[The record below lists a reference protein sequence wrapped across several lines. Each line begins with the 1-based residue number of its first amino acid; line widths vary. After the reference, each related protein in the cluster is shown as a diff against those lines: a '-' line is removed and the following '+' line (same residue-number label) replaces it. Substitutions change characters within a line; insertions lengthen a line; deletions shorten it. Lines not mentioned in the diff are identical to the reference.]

1 MKTFQ
6 NAENGDTLLKVN
18 STHIEIDTDDGQE
31 IDFTPTDDD
40 RVNIALA
47 LLGEAPPLDEAYG
60 SPEEIASDI
69 SQSDGEI
76 RYRAIAALEA
86 LAIRREII
94 LRKAKEREERESRV
108 RKEAAFRLRQ
118 IQLLEEAYL
127 STQPNRAKRQRT
139 QATQNIAEA
148 FYNAG
153 MRVSDPDDETNDNTD
168 TEN

>member
-6 NAENGDTLLKVN
+6 TAHDGDTMLKIDAH
-18 STHIEIDTDDGQE
+18 HIEIDSQGQE
-31 IDFTPTDDD
+31 LDFTPTEDD
-40 RVNIALA
+40 RLHIALA
-47 LLGEAPPLDEAYG
+47 LLGDAPPLDEAYG

-86 LAIRREII
+86 LSIRREII
-94 LRKAKEREERESRV
+94 LKKTKERAERDA
-108 RKEAAFRLRQ
+108 KIQAEAKFRLRQ

-127 STQPNRAKRQRT
+127 STQPNRAKRTRT
-139 QATQNIAEA
+139 QASQNIAES

-153 MRVSDPDDETNDNTD
+153 MRVADPDEIEEDETN
-168 TEN
+168 EA

>member
-1 MKTFQ
+1 MKTFET
-6 NAENGDTLLKVN
+6 AHNGDTLLKID
-18 STHIEIDTDDGQE
+18 TDTIEIDSHGTGL
-31 IDFTPTDDD
+31 DFTPTEDD
-40 RVNIALA
+40 RINIALA

-86 LAIRREII
+86 LSIRREII
-94 LRKAKEREERESRV
+94 LKKAKEREERESRN
-108 RKEAAFRLRQ
+108 RAEAKLRLRQ
-118 IQLLEEAYL
+118 IKLLEEAYL

-148 FYNAG
+148 YYNAG
-153 MRVSDPDDETNDNTD
+153 MRVADPELEDA
-168 TEN
+168 ENED

>member
-6 NAENGDTLLKVN
+6 NALDGDTMLKID
-18 STHIEIDTDDGQE
+18 STHIEIDSNGQE
-31 IDFTPTDDD
+31 IDFTPTEDD
-40 RVNIALA
+40 RLRIALA

-86 LAIRREII
+86 LSIRREII
-94 LRKAKEREERESRV
+94 LRKTKERAERDA
-108 RKEAAFRLRQ
+108 KFQAEAKLRLRQ
-118 IQLLEEAYL
+118 IQLLEDAYL
-127 STQPNRAKRQRT
+127 STQPNRAKRTRT
-139 QATQNIAEA
+139 QASQNIAES

-153 MRVSDPDDETNDNTD
+153 MRVEDPDTEENDES
-168 TEN
+168 TEA

>member
-6 NAENGDTLLKVN
+6 TAHDGDTTLTIDD
-18 STHIEIDTDDGQE
+18 THIEIDSHGQE
-31 IDFTPTDDD
+31 VDFTPTDDD
-40 RVNIALA
+40 RLHIALA

-86 LAIRREII
+86 LRIRREII
-94 LRKAKEREERESRV
+94 LRKTRERQERDAKIQA
-108 RKEAAFRLRQ
+108 EAKHRLRQ

-127 STQPNRAKRQRT
+127 STQPNRAKRTRT
-139 QATQNIAEA
+139 QASQNIAAA
-148 FYNAG
+148 FYEAG
-153 MRVSDPDDETNDNTD
+153 MRVADPD
-168 TEN
+168 TEEEDGTTEA

>member
-6 NAENGDTLLKVN
+6 NAQDGDTLLKIN
-18 STHIEIDTDDGQE
+18 ATHIELDSNGQE

-47 LLGEAPPLDEAYG
+47 LLGDAPPLDEAYG
-60 SPEEIASDI
+60 SPEEIAQDV

-86 LAIRREII
+86 LSIRREII
-94 LRKAKEREERESRV
+94 LRKAREREEREART
-108 RKEAAFRLRQ
+108 RAEAKHRLRQ

-127 STQPNRAKRQRT
+127 STQPNRAKRTRT
-139 QATQNIAEA
+139 QASQNIAES

-153 MRVSDPDDETNDNTD
+153 MRVTDPDTD
-168 TEN
+168 TPDNDEA

>member
-6 NAENGDTLLKVN
+6 TAHDGDTLLKVDTN
-18 STHIEIDTDDGQE
+18 HIEIDSQGQE
-31 IDFTPTDDD
+31 LDFTPTDDD
-40 RVNIALA
+40 RLHIALA

-86 LAIRREII
+86 LKIRREII
-94 LRKAKEREERESRV
+94 LRKTRERQERDARIQAEAKH
-108 RKEAAFRLRQ
+108 RLRQ
-118 IQLLEEAYL
+118 IQLLEDAYL
-127 STQPNRAKRQRT
+127 STQPNRAKRTRT
-139 QATQNIAEA
+139 QASQNIAES

-153 MRVSDPDDETNDNTD
+153 MRVEDPDELD
-168 TEN
+168 TETSESTEA

>member
-6 NAENGDTLLKVN
+6 TAHDGDTMLKIDAD
-18 STHIEIDTDDGQE
+18 HIEIDSHGQE
-31 IDFTPTDDD
+31 VDFTPSEDDKLH
-40 RVNIALA
+40 IALA

-86 LAIRREII
+86 LSIRREII
-94 LRKAKEREERESRV
+94 LRKTRERAERDAKIQA
-108 RKEAAFRLRQ
+108 EAAHRLRQ

-139 QATQNIAEA
+139 QASQNIAEA
-148 FYNAG
+148 FFNAG
-153 MRVSDPDDETNDNTD
+153 MRVEDPELQTEENAETDEA
-168 TEN
+168 